1 MFQTSWEQNIDNC
14 SIVKPGPQHTLMEKT
29 NGTLERTMASA
40 VGNSYHITTQ
50 HHCRGYFCP
59 RDNVFSCTIQNFH
72 GYPWDHVIE
81 TFCQSYNQ
89 CWDRTSIL
97 DTCRYTPQLNFS
109 AIPFGPDTDWNHWFG
124 TVTKV
129 TAKTKEENVRNLKQ
143 RGQDMRFGPF
153 FFVLYRLN
161 A

>member
-1 MFQTSWEQNIDNC
+1 MSKIKPITTNRPSWRIVYNKKIILSEISMFCFQCHQSWRTVLW

-29 NGTLERTMASA
+29 KGTLERTMASA
-40 VGNSYHITTQ
+40 VGNSHHITTQ
-50 HHCRGYFCP
+50 C
-59 RDNVFSCTIQNFH
+59 Q
-72 GYPWDHVIE
+72 
-81 TFCQSYNQ
+81 FCQSYNQ
-89 CWDRTSIL
+89 GWNRTSIL

-129 TAKTKEENVRNLKQ
+129 TAKAKEENVRNLKQ
-143 RGQDMRFGPF
+143 GGQDMRFGPF
-153 FFVLYRLN
+153 FFVLHRLN